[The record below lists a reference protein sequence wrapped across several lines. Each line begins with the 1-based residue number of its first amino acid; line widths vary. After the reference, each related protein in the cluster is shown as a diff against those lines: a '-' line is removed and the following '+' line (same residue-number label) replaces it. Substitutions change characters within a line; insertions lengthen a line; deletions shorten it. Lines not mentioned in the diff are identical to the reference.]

1 MPRRSILSAAERES
15 LLELPDTQDEL
26 IRHYTFSE
34 PDLSLIRQRRGEAN
48 RLGVAVQLCLLR
60 FPGQGLLPDAA
71 VPMSLLQWIGRQLR
85 LDPAC
90 WPQYAEREETRREHL
105 LELRAYLGMEP
116 FGLAHYRQ
124 AVHATTELALQTD
137 KGIVLASSVL
147 ESLRHEHIILPALD
161 VVERVLAEAITRAN
175 RRIYDALA
183 EPLTGAHRRR
193 LDDLLKRRDNGKTTW
208 LAWLRQSPVKPNS
221 RHMLEHIERLKA
233 WQALDLPSGIER
245 LVHQNRLLKIAREG
259 GQMTPADLAKF
270 EAQRR
275 YATLVA
281 LAIEGMATVTDEI
294 IDLHDRILGKLFNAA
309 KNKHQQQFQASGKA
323 INAKVRLAT
332 SIKQGTVTAS
342 LMLRKLG
349 SYPRQNGLAVALRE
363 LGRIERTLFIL
374 DWLQSVELRRR
385 VHAGLNKG
393 EARNALA
400 RAVFFNRLG
409 EIRDRSFEQQRYR
422 ASGLNLVTAAIVL
435 WNTVYLERASN
446 ALRGH
451 GQTVDDALLQYL
463 SPLGWEHINL
473 TGDYLWRSSAKI
485 GAGKFRP
492 LRPLQPA

>member
-1 MPRRSILSAAERES
+1 
-15 LLELPDTQDEL
+15 
-26 IRHYTFSE
+26 
-34 PDLSLIRQRRGEAN
+34 
-48 RLGVAVQLCLLR
+48 
-60 FPGQGLLPDAA
+60 
-71 VPMSLLQWIGRQLR
+71 
-85 LDPAC
+85 
-90 WPQYAEREETRREHL
+90 
-105 LELRAYLGMEP
+105 
-116 FGLAHYRQ
+116 
-124 AVHATTELALQTD
+124 
-137 KGIVLASSVL
+137 
-147 ESLRHEHIILPALD
+147 
-161 VVERVLAEAITRAN
+161 
-175 RRIYDALA
+175 
-183 EPLTGAHRRR
+183 
-193 LDDLLKRRDNGKTTW
+193 
-208 LAWLRQSPVKPNS
+208 
-221 RHMLEHIERLKA
+221 
-233 WQALDLPSGIER
+233 
-245 LVHQNRLLKIAREG
+245 
-259 GQMTPADLAKF
+259 
-270 EAQRR
+270 
-275 YATLVA
+275 
-281 LAIEGMATVTDEI
+281 MATVTDEI

-309 KNKHQQQFQASGKA
+309 KHKHQQQFQASGKA

-400 RAVFFNRLG
+400 RAVFFNRPG